1 MWPATASPWGAAC
14 SWLQSSPAAAGNPG
28 GPSGARGPCIC
39 PVFILARDT
48 LEHVCR
54 CMSKPRCE
62 RSLAR
67 QLSHLQRG
75 KCQYQRAECEIIDIY
90 IYNK

>member
-1 MWPATASPWGAAC
+1 MWPAAVSPWGAAC
-14 SWLQSSPAAAGNPG
+14 SWLQSSPGAAGYPDG
-28 GPSGARGPCIC
+28 ASGAGGPCIC
-39 PVFILARDT
+39 SVFILARDT
-48 LEHVCR
+48 LEQVCR

-75 KCQYQRAECEIIDIY
+75 KRQYQRAECEIIY
-90 IYNK
+90 I